1 MDTSERYIKMCES
14 AKEIQRIWNYE
25 NGDYIFDLFD
35 GEARTWFWY
44 HSKDVSEYIWLP
56 RHDQL
61 QEICTEFFIPNLKIS
76 RRKAFLKFL
85 EWYASC
91 LMETFEHGHNDF
103 IDSSE
108 EILLNRAM
116 TMILGKK
123 WDGKGW
129 VKSLMGYS

>member
-1 MDTSERYIKMCES
+1 MDTSEKYIKMCES
-14 AKEIQRIWNYE
+14 ANEIQCVWNYE
-25 NGDYIFDLFD
+25 NGGYIFDPFD
-35 GEARTWFWY
+35 REVGTWFFY
-44 HSKDVSEYIWLP
+44 HSKDVSEYIWLL

-61 QEICTEFFIPNLKIS
+61 QEICTEFFIKNLKIS
-76 RRKAFLKFL
+76 RHEAFLRFL

-108 EILLNRAM
+108 ELLLNHAM
-116 TMILGKK
+116 KMIHGKK

-129 VKSLMGYS
+129 VKPLMRYS